1 MLLTMKQQRILVPVD
16 GSEYALNALD
26 VASGLARALSAEL
39 LLCHV
44 IDSSR
49 AARLSFGVPA
59 LLDGCYDALRADGE
73 RYLADAASRAKRA
86 VGNAEA
92 ILAYGDPSREI
103 QTIAAQ
109 KHATMIVMGTHGR
122 TGLVHLLMGSVAE
135 GVTRAASVPVV
146 VVPLKREGAGERTV
160 A

>member
-1 MLLTMKQQRILVPVD
+1 MNQQRILVPVD
-16 GSEYALNALD
+16 GSEYALNAVD

-44 IDSSR
+44 IDSGR
-49 AARLSFGVPA
+49 AARLSFGEPA
-59 LLDGCYDALRADGE
+59 LLDGSYEALRADGE
-73 RYLADAASRAKRA
+73 RYLADATARAKRA
-86 VGNAEA
+86 AQNATS

-109 KHATMIVMGTHGR
+109 KDATMIVMGTHGR
-122 TGLVHLLMGSVAE
+122 TGLRRLLMGSVAE
-135 GVTRAASVPVV
+135 VVMRAASVPVV
-146 VVPLKREGAGERTV
+146 AVPPKRDVARERTS